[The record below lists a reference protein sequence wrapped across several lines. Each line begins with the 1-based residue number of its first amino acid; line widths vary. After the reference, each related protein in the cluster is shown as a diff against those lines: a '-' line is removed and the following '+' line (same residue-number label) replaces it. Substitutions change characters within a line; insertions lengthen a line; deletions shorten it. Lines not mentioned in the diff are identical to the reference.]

1 MSEEKSD
8 LKGLVISFVI
18 ILLVKAT
25 LAGFYSKEEAKRNP
39 MVGIPYGMIFLFK
52 T

>member
-1 MSEEKSD
+1 MSEEKND

-18 ILLVKAT
+18 IVLVKAT
-25 LAGFYSKEEAKRNP
+25 LASFYFEAEAKRNP
-39 MVGIPYGMIFLFK
+39 MVGIPYGMTFLLP

>member
-18 ILLVKAT
+18 IILVKAT
-25 LAGFYSKEEAKRNP
+25 LAGFYSEAEAKSNP
-39 MVGIPYGMIFLFK
+39 VVGIPYGMTFLLP

>member
-1 MSEEKSD
+1 MSEGKSD

-25 LAGFYSKEEAKRNP
+25 LAGFFSKAEAQRNP
-39 MVGIPYGMIFLFK
+39 MVGIPYAMRFLL
-52 T
+52 TT

>member
-8 LKGLVISFVI
+8 VKGLVISFVI
-18 ILLVKAT
+18 IILVKAT
-25 LAGFYSKEEAKRNP
+25 LAGFYSEAEAKRNP
-39 MVGIPYGMIFLFK
+39 VVGIPYGMTFLLP